1 MIRKKSAKSILI
13 DLMFVGCFA
22 SPVILLFIVNNEY
35 IYVSSSRLILVVGP
49 LSILPAFLSSM
60 LSDSLEIE
68 NKVYLISGIVTF
80 CVGLFASMFSLWY
93 ALISIHALIFL
104 ILQMKPKHKL
114 K

>member
-1 MIRKKSAKSILI
+1 MSRKKSAKNILI

-35 IYVSSSRLILVVGP
+35 IYVSSSRLILVVAP

-68 NKVYLISGIVTF
+68 NRVYLFSGIVTF
-80 CVGLFASMFSLWY
+80 CVGLFASMLSLWY
-93 ALISIHALIFL
+93 ALISIYALVFL
-104 ILQMKPKHKL
+104 ILQMNLKQKL